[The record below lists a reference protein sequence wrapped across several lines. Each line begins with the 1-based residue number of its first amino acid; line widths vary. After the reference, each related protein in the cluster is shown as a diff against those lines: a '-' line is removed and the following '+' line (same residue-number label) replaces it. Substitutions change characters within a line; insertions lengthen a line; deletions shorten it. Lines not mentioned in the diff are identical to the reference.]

1 MKEGIFMQQKQLI
14 QHAVVTKNG
23 VIQKIGKSTVYVPK
37 TRYTGNGTKW
47 FDDRKLIRK
56 ISH

>member
-1 MKEGIFMQQKQLI
+1 MQQKQLI

-23 VIQKIGKSTVYVPK
+23 IVQKIGKSTVYVPK

-56 ISH
+56 IPR